1 MDGDGHPLHLASCRV
16 GSCRPEDGADDESQ
30 PTSNRRHEGPLG
42 DDETSDFLAGA
53 AGGTQNPDLPDPLE
67 NRDMRGVGQPGQ
79 GDDQGGAQNQAD
91 DSGAAL

>member
-16 GSCRPEDGADDESQ
+16 GSCRPEDGA
-30 PTSNRRHEGPLG
+30 
-42 DDETSDFLAGA
+42 
-53 AGGTQNPDLPDPLE
+53 AGGTQNPDLPDLLE
-67 NRDMRGVGQPGQ
+67 NRDIRGVGQPGQ